1 MYQPP
6 VGRWAWRGA
15 PRRVCFERPLDPGLL
30 CPNLGPTH
38 CRAERVFLPQYVD
51 KSVRKVF
58 VVYSFLTVFF
68 FLWLPTSWAVICL
81 TPLIWKGR
89 CSSPVPPLAWQKEF
103 EPARTLWRIVTRCS
117 GFKEPLSDSLWRLVF
132 MAFPP
137 KCSHTCGRRQSLHL
151 VPVLPTT
158 IPPFRHLCSLRQEK
172 KRKSSVS

>member
-1 MYQPP
+1 M
-6 VGRWAWRGA
+6 GLARCSKESLLWKA
-15 PRRVCFERPLDPGLL
+15 PRPWAPLPKSWAYSLSSRESFSPSVCRQVCQESL
-30 CPNLGPTH
+30 CCLFFFN
-38 CRAERVFLPQYVD
+38 C
-51 KSVRKVF
+51 
-58 VVYSFLTVFF
+58 FF

-81 TPLIWKGR
+81 TPLIWKGK